1 MSETPEPGMK
11 QAAMKQAAMKQAA
24 MKQSVMKQEAFI
36 ARHDAEWTEFE
47 AWLVARGDSPS
58 AARAKQGQWQ
68 GLRDEDVPARYRRL
82 CQQLALARSRGYSPR
97 VIERLQAL
105 TQRGHAVFYRAPPP
119 QWRHALE
126 FFMADFPRLVRAQ
139 RGCLLAALLLFVVPL
154 VGSFVA
160 VQLSPELVYSVHT
173 PEAVAEMEQMY
184 DPADPKGKLGRES
197 GDDLAMFGFYVMNN
211 VSIALR
217 TFASGLLA
225 GVGTIFVLVMN
236 GLFIGGVAGHLQGV
250 GHGDPFWRFVAGHS
264 APELTAIV
272 LAGAAGLRIGLDLV
286 APGRRRRVDALIEGG
301 KVGAKLCLGIF
312 AMLVFAAFVEAFW
325 SSIGWMPA
333 WIKFTVGG
341 VLWTITLAWLA
352 LGGRGGSAHAALP
365 REPLSARP
373 NSAGP
378 ERSGS
383 SNVTSGTPT
392 ERPE

>member
-1 MSETPEPGMK
+1 MSQTPGSNMK
-11 QAAMKQAAMKQAA
+11 QA
-24 MKQSVMKQEAFI
+24 VMKQEAFI

-58 AARAKQGQWQ
+58 AARAKQSQWQ
-68 GLRDEDVPARYRRL
+68 GLRDEDVPVRYRRL

-97 VIERLQAL
+97 VVERLQAL

-119 QWRHALE
+119 QWRRALE

-184 DPADPKGKLGRES
+184 DPADPQRKLGRES

-225 GVGTIFVLVMN
+225 GVGTMFVLVMN

-352 LGGRGGSAHAALP
+352 FGGRGRSA
-365 REPLSARP
+365 SANNTAP
-373 NSAGP
+373 
-378 ERSGS
+378 
-383 SNVTSGTPT
+383 GTAT

>member
-1 MSETPEPGMK
+1 MSQTPAPSMK
-11 QAAMKQAAMKQAA
+11 QA
-24 MKQSVMKQEAFI
+24 VMKQEAFI

-47 AWLVARGDSPS
+47 AWLVARGDSPR
-58 AARAKQGQWQ
+58 AARAKQRQWQ
-68 GLRDEDVPARYRRL
+68 GLRDEDVPARYRRV

-97 VIERLQAL
+97 VVERLQAL

-119 QWRHALE
+119 QWRRALE

-160 VQLSPELVYSVHT
+160 VQLSPELIYSVHA

-225 GVGTIFVLVMN
+225 GVGTMFVLVMN
-236 GLFIGGVAGHLQGV
+236 GLMIGGVAGHLQGV

-341 VLWTITLAWLA
+341 VLWTLTLAWLA
-352 LGGRGGSAHAALP
+352 LGGRSGSAYAALP
-365 REPLSARP
+365 RDPLSARP

-383 SNVTSGTPT
+383 GNLAPST
-392 ERPE
+392 EAERRG